1 MHAHPIDEPITLRA
15 LRRAVRR
22 LKRGLRSAGSRWAA
36 RHLSAALAQAA
47 DHAAVLRFPEDACG

>member
-1 MHAHPIDEPITLRA
+1 MHAHPIDEPIALDA

-22 LKRGLRSAGSRWAA
+22 LKRGLRSGRSRWAA

-47 DHAAVLRFPEDACG
+47 DHATVLRFPEDSRR

>member
-1 MHAHPIDEPITLRA
+1 MHAHPIDQPTALRA

-22 LKRGLRSAGSRWAA
+22 LKRNLRSKRERWAS

-47 DHAAVLRFPEDACG
+47 DYATVLRFPEDPRR